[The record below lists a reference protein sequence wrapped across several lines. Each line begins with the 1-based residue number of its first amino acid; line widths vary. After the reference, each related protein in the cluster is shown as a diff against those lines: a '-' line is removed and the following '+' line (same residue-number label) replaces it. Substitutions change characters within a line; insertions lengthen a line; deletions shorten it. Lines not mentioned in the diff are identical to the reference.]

1 MLYRGFHEMLL
12 LPHDN
17 RPIDGIEADGIEGL
31 WGGRFLKIILTDNA
45 I

>member
-17 RPIDGIEADGIEGL
+17 RPIDGIEADGIEVFGA
-31 WGGRFLKIILTDNA
+31 GGSLKLF
-45 I
+45 